1 MTVEEFR
8 TELEKIILS
17 LSSSDFGTIDPLIIE
32 NLDKMAAIAGELGMR
47 EGKHLIENL
56 SGAMRAIKEGKS
68 QAESGTVR
76 LTALDFYEK
85 KLSGSGNIEEL

>member
-1 MTVEEFR
+1 MTVEELR

-17 LSSSDFGTIDPLIIE
+17 LSSSDFGSIDPLIIE
-32 NLDKMAAIAGELGMR
+32 NLDKNAVMAGELGMR

-68 QAESGTVR
+68 QAESGLVR
-76 LTALDFYEK
+76 LTALDFYAK